1 MKACFFA
8 AMMSLFFTAS
18 VFFHAALF
26 SDDSGEW
33 RPSFS
38 AYFTFFTA
46 VSRAEFHHGRR
57 GSLGRRNDG
66 SGFLKFVSLA
76 LIIESVKASKSC
88 LGAVRFFKGF

>member
-18 VFFHAALF
+18 AFFHAALF
-26 SDDSGEW
+26 LDDSGEW

-38 AYFTFFTA
+38 ANFTFLTA
-46 VSRAEFHHGRR
+46 VSQAEFHHGRQ
-57 GSLGRRNDG
+57 GSLGGRNDG
-66 SGFLKFVSLA
+66 SGFLKSVSLA

-88 LGAVRFFKGF
+88 